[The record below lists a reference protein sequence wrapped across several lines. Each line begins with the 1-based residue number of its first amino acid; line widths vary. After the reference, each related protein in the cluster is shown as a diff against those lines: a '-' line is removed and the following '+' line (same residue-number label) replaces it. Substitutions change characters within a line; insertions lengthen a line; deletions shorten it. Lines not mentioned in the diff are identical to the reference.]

1 MRYFNFGKFATS
13 ERWKVGHRKYSNKD
27 VEMIQQREVGI
38 QIKAVTG
45 DGETID
51 TKYLKEIDSTK
62 LHDWLDMRQW

>member
-1 MRYFNFGKFATS
+1 MAANQCGDIFTEEGAGN
-13 ERWKVGHRKYSNKD
+13 VYSNKD

-51 TKYLKEIDSTK
+51 TMYLKEIDSTK